1 MYPWLFLWAPQLQLP
16 FSGDVAQ
23 RIEPRTQWFFDGI
36 DSTSGDP
43 VIERKA
49 FDVAS
54 YGRQL
59 GLLTELLLDMAAQT
73 PPRTRA
79 GREARQ
85 RLQKIQAEIEANNF
99 ENLTLTGT
107 AANLLRDAQGRAVE
121 AFEPGMIL
129 YRRGMG
135 SVEVVNPSGGGSH
148 AAFARRA
155 LEAASVG
162 AGLTYDQV
170 SGDLTQAN
178 YSSLRA
184 GKIEFR
190 RLCEQVQ

>member
-49 FDVAS
+49 FEVAS

-59 GLLTELLLDMAAQT
+59 GLITELLLDMAAQT
-73 PPRTRA
+73 PPRTPA

-85 RLQKIQAEIEANNF
+85 RLRKIQAQIEQ
-99 ENLTLTGT
+99 LKTD
-107 AANLLRDAQGRAVE
+107 DATTHVEAVE
-121 AFEPGMIL
+121 AGLQRLKTRHTAEYERLRTRLQRLLAEPA
-129 YRRGMG
+129 
-135 SVEVVNPSGGGSH
+135 P
-148 AAFARRA
+148 
-155 LEAASVG
+155 
-162 AGLTYDQV
+162 
-170 SGDLTQAN
+170 
-178 YSSLRA
+178 
-184 GKIEFR
+184 
-190 RLCEQVQ
+190 

>member
-49 FDVAS
+49 FEVAS

-73 PPRTRA
+73 PPRTPA

-85 RLQKIQAEIEANNF
+85 RLRKIQAQIEQ
-99 ENLTLTGT
+99 LKTD
-107 AANLLRDAQGRAVE
+107 DATTQVEAVE
-121 AFEPGMIL
+121 A
-129 YRRGMG
+129 
-135 SVEVVNPSGGGSH
+135 
-148 AAFARRA
+148 
-155 LEAASVG
+155 
-162 AGLTYDQV
+162 GLQRLKTRHTAEYER
-170 SGDLTQAN
+170 
-178 YSSLRA
+178 LRA
-184 GKIEFR
+184 
-190 RLCEQVQ
+190 RLQRLLAEPAP

>member
-49 FDVAS
+49 FEVAS

-73 PPRTRA
+73 PPRTPA

-85 RLQKIQAEIEANNF
+85 RLRKIQAQIEQ
-99 ENLTLTGT
+99 LKTD
-107 AANLLRDAQGRAVE
+107 DATTHVEAVE
-121 AFEPGMIL
+121 A
-129 YRRGMG
+129 
-135 SVEVVNPSGGGSH
+135 
-148 AAFARRA
+148 
-155 LEAASVG
+155 
-162 AGLTYDQV
+162 GLQRLKTCHTAEYER
-170 SGDLTQAN
+170 
-178 YSSLRA
+178 LRA
-184 GKIEFR
+184 
-190 RLCEQVQ
+190 RLQRLLAEPAP

>member
-36 DSTSGDP
+36 DTGSGDP

-49 FDVAS
+49 FEVAT

-59 GLLTELLLDMAAQT
+59 GLITELLLDMAAQT

-85 RLQKIQAEIEANNF
+85 RLQKIQAEIERIKT
-99 ENLTLTGT
+99 ED
-107 AANLLRDAQGRAVE
+107 AAAQVEMVE
-121 AFEPGMIL
+121 AGL
-129 YRRGMG
+129 RRLKARHRP
-135 SVEVVNPSGGGSH
+135 EYEALRARLQQAL
-148 AAFARRA
+148 AAP
-155 LEAASVG
+155 EAAP
-162 AGLTYDQV
+162 
-170 SGDLTQAN
+170 
-178 YSSLRA
+178 
-184 GKIEFR
+184 
-190 RLCEQVQ
+190 